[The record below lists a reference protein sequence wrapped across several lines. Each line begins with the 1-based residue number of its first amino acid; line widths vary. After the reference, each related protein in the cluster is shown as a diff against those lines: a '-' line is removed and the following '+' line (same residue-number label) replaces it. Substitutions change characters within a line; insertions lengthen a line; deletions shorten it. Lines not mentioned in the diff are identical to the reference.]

1 MAADNVIDSLLLEI
15 ASDVGGADASI
26 ERMSN
31 ALGRL
36 ALSVN
41 MIDIRKLASLSSTFT
56 ELSGSAMDFSQAME
70 NIDFSGLAGSKNA
83 LDSFI
88 SQKTIDMMN
97 EYGISGKNT
106 FNELKKALSDA
117 VQEWD
122 KLSALQSKGLDTSA
136 TEESLKAYEKAFD
149 GMYNSINRSMSEM
162 NAMPKK
168 VDAFKDLVQYINA
181 LNRSGNK
188 ISVPFSSEFGADWNK
203 MRSSLGQAFT
213 SVKGGTD
220 FEVFITQLND
230 ELGNVIDTTHGAEAA
245 FQDLY
250 NKLRLGRGIVDDF
263 NKALYSSGSSGGTF
277 DEDGDIAKNL
287 LQNVRDISKY
297 KKDMSTIGEDTS
309 VFRENSELGNL
320 KSAVF
325 EVTNAVKNKTKAFQ
339 EEGTVAS
346 ASVKKEIE
354 SLSSMEGTIQRI
366 TSLLGGMSAQ
376 GASATGGITS
386 ATGIQELGQASAGI
400 QQLAT
405 NLAALNGIQFDATG
419 INAIANALGTLGRK
433 TVTQATSNIPLL
445 SKQLQELSIGIKGLA
460 FDDFDNTGL
469 TELAQSISKLGSV
482 AAGRAASGNIT
493 NLSKALK
500 EMMVTL
506 SDAPKVSSNLIEMTQ
521 ALGNLAN
528 AMGRTGNA
536 AKATS
541 SGFSLFPTSI
551 GKAKKSFS
559 GLAAALGK
567 FYATYWLLLRGLSS
581 FKKAI
586 DISSDLTEVQNVVDN
601 AFGDFAS
608 KVEELSS
615 RSIQDFGM
623 SELTTKQIA
632 GRFQAMGMAMGFA
645 QGKMSDMSIGLTK
658 LAADMASFYN
668 VSQEEVARSLQAV
681 FSGETEP
688 LRKYGLDLTQTT
700 LKEYA
705 LKNGL
710 DANISSMTQAQKTM
724 LRYQYVMANTAI
736 AQGDFARTS
745 GRMCAA

>member
-15 ASDVGGADASI
+15 ASDAGGADASI

-31 ALGRL
+31 ALGKL
-36 ALSVN
+36 ALGVN

-56 ELSGSAMDFSQAME
+56 ELSGSAMDFSQALNE
-70 NIDFSGLAGSKNA
+70 INFSRLAGSKNS
-83 LDSFI
+83 LDNFI

-97 EYGISGKNT
+97 EFGLAGKNT
-106 FNELKKALSDA
+106 FNELNSKVKDFVYASKEMLNKTEMPGANDFDIS
-117 VQEWD
+117 WD
-122 KLSALQSKGLDTSA
+122 NL
-136 TEESLKAYEKAFD
+136 E
-149 GMYNSINRSMSEM
+149 NSIKKSYNLLGM
-162 NAMPKK
+162 MPQK
-168 VDAFKDLVQYINA
+168 VEAFKDLVKYVND

-188 ISVPFSSEFGADWNK
+188 ISVPFSSEFGEDWNR

-213 SVKGGTD
+213 SAKGGTD
-220 FEVFITQLND
+220 FEVFITELN
-230 ELGNVIDTTHGAEAA
+230 EQLGNVIDTTHGAEAA

-250 NKLRLGRGIVDDF
+250 NKLRLGRGIVDEF
-263 NKALYSSGSSGGTF
+263 NKLLTDTGNRESLDDKTVGDSVYKLYSDFADLNRAMSAT
-277 DEDGDIAKNL
+277 GDDL
-287 LQNVRDISKY
+287 SIS
-297 KKDMSTIGEDTS
+297 
-309 VFRENSELGNL
+309 RENSELGNL
-320 KSAVF
+320 KSAVL

-339 EEGTVAS
+339 EEGSVTS
-346 ASVKKEIE
+346 ASVKNEID

-366 TSLLGGMSAQ
+366 TSLLSGMSAQ
-376 GASATGGITS
+376 GNSATSGITS
-386 ATGIQELGQASAGI
+386 ATDIQELGQASTGI

-405 NLAALNGIQFDATG
+405 NLASLNGIQFDATG

-433 TVTQATSNIPLL
+433 TVTQATANIPLL
-445 SKQLQELSIGIKGLA
+445 SRQLQELSVGIKGLA

-506 SDAPKVSSNLIEMTQ
+506 SSAPKVSSNLIEMTQ

-528 AMGRTGNA
+528 AMGRTSNA
-536 AKATS
+536 AKSTS
-541 SGFSLFPTSI
+541 SGFSLFPTSV

-559 GLAAALGK
+559 GLAAAIGK

-586 DISSDLTEVQNVVDN
+586 DISSDLTEVQNVVDS
-601 AFGDFAS
+601 AFGDFAN
-608 KVEELSS
+608 KVDELSS

-645 QGKMSDMSIGLTK
+645 QGKMSDMSIELTK

-688 LRKYGLDLTQTT
+688 LT
-700 LKEYA
+700 L
-705 LKNGL
+705 
-710 DANISSMTQAQKTM
+710 
-724 LRYQYVMANTAI
+724 
-736 AQGDFARTS
+736 
-745 GRMCAA
+745 AA

>member
-15 ASDVGGADASI
+15 ASDAGGADASI

-31 ALGRL
+31 ALGKL
-36 ALSVN
+36 ALGVN

-56 ELSGSAMDFSQAME
+56 ELSGSAMDFSQALNE
-70 NIDFSGLAGSKNA
+70 INFSRLAGSKNS
-83 LDSFI
+83 LDNFI

-97 EYGISGKNT
+97 EFGLAGKNT
-106 FNELKKALSDA
+106 FNELNSKVKDFVYASKEMLNKTEMPGANDFDIS
-117 VQEWD
+117 WD
-122 KLSALQSKGLDTSA
+122 NL
-136 TEESLKAYEKAFD
+136 E
-149 GMYNSINRSMSEM
+149 NSIKKSYNLLGM
-162 NAMPKK
+162 MPQK
-168 VDAFKDLVQYINA
+168 VEAFKDLVKYVND

-188 ISVPFSSEFGADWNK
+188 ISVPFSSEFGEDWNR

-213 SVKGGTD
+213 SAKGGTD
-220 FEVFITQLND
+220 FEVFITELN
-230 ELGNVIDTTHGAEAA
+230 EQLGNVIDTTHGAEAA

-250 NKLRLGRGIVDDF
+250 NKLRLGRGIVDEF
-263 NKALYSSGSSGGTF
+263 NKSLTDTGNRESLDDKTVGDSVYKLYSDFADLNRAMSAT
-277 DEDGDIAKNL
+277 GDDL
-287 LQNVRDISKY
+287 SIS
-297 KKDMSTIGEDTS
+297 
-309 VFRENSELGNL
+309 RENSELGNL
-320 KSAVF
+320 KSAVL

-339 EEGTVAS
+339 EEGSVAS
-346 ASVKKEIE
+346 ASVKNEID

-366 TSLLGGMSAQ
+366 TSLLSGMSAQ
-376 GASATGGITS
+376 GNSATSGITS
-386 ATGIQELGQASAGI
+386 ATDIQELGQASTGI

-405 NLAALNGIQFDATG
+405 NLASLNGIQFDATG

-433 TVTQATSNIPLL
+433 TVTQATANIPLL
-445 SKQLQELSIGIKGLA
+445 SRQLQELSVGIKGLA

-506 SDAPKVSSNLIEMTQ
+506 SSAPKVSSNLIEMTQ

-528 AMGRTGNA
+528 AMGRTSNA
-536 AKATS
+536 AKSTS
-541 SGFSLFPTSI
+541 SGFSLFPTSV

-559 GLAAALGK
+559 GLAAAIGK

-586 DISSDLTEVQNVVDN
+586 DISSDLTEVQNVVDS
-601 AFGDFAS
+601 AFGDFAN
-608 KVEELSS
+608 KVDELSS

-645 QGKMSDMSIGLTK
+645 QGKMSDMSIELTK

-688 LRKYGLDLTQTT
+688 LT
-700 LKEYA
+700 L
-705 LKNGL
+705 
-710 DANISSMTQAQKTM
+710 
-724 LRYQYVMANTAI
+724 
-736 AQGDFARTS
+736 
-745 GRMCAA
+745 AA

>member
-15 ASDVGGADASI
+15 ASDAGGADASI

-31 ALGRL
+31 ALGKL
-36 ALSVN
+36 ALGVN

-56 ELSGSAMDFSQAME
+56 ELSGSAMDFSQALNE
-70 NIDFSGLAGSKNA
+70 INFSRLAGSKNS
-83 LDSFI
+83 LDNFI

-97 EYGISGKNT
+97 EFGLAGKNT
-106 FNELKKALSDA
+106 FNELNSKVKDFVYASKEMLNKTEMPGANDFDIS
-117 VQEWD
+117 WD
-122 KLSALQSKGLDTSA
+122 NL
-136 TEESLKAYEKAFD
+136 E
-149 GMYNSINRSMSEM
+149 NSIKKSYNLLGM
-162 NAMPKK
+162 MPQK
-168 VDAFKDLVQYINA
+168 VEAFKDLVKYVND

-188 ISVPFSSEFGADWNK
+188 ISVPFSSEFGEDWNR

-213 SVKGGTD
+213 SAKGGTD
-220 FEVFITQLND
+220 FEVFITELN
-230 ELGNVIDTTHGAEAA
+230 EQLGNVIDTTHGAEAA

-250 NKLRLGRGIVDDF
+250 NKLRLGRGIVDEF
-263 NKALYSSGSSGGTF
+263 NKSLTDTGNRESLDDKTVGDSVYKLYSDFADLNRAMSAT
-277 DEDGDIAKNL
+277 GDDL
-287 LQNVRDISKY
+287 SIS
-297 KKDMSTIGEDTS
+297 
-309 VFRENSELGNL
+309 RENSELGNL
-320 KSAVF
+320 KSAVL

-339 EEGTVAS
+339 EEGSVAS
-346 ASVKKEIE
+346 ASVKNEID

-366 TSLLGGMSAQ
+366 TSLLSGMSAQ
-376 GASATGGITS
+376 GNSATSGITS
-386 ATGIQELGQASAGI
+386 ATDIQELGQASTGI

-405 NLAALNGIQFDATG
+405 NLASLNGIQFDATG

-433 TVTQATSNIPLL
+433 TVTQATANIPLL
-445 SKQLQELSIGIKGLA
+445 SRQLQELSVGIKGLA

-506 SDAPKVSSNLIEMTQ
+506 SSAPKVSSNLIEMTQ

-528 AMGRTGNA
+528 AMGRTSNA

-541 SGFSLFPTSI
+541 SGFSLFPTSV

-559 GLAAALGK
+559 GLAAAIGK

-586 DISSDLTEVQNVVDN
+586 DISSDLTEVQNVVDS
-601 AFGDFAS
+601 AFGDFAN
-608 KVEELSS
+608 KVDELSS

-645 QGKMSDMSIGLTK
+645 QGKMSDMSIELTK

-688 LRKYGLDLTQTT
+688 LT
-700 LKEYA
+700 L
-705 LKNGL
+705 
-710 DANISSMTQAQKTM
+710 
-724 LRYQYVMANTAI
+724 
-736 AQGDFARTS
+736 
-745 GRMCAA
+745 AA